1 MNTKLEKMAATLE
14 ASDDYRVL
22 RRLNDADIIAQEAVT
37 EGPTY
42 RGIYLD
48 VEAEGL
54 DTERDNI
61 TELAML
67 EFEFAKDGTFLG
79 LLNGLHFYN
88 DPGRPLKPE
97 ITAITG
103 ITDDMVA
110 GKSIDRVAVVDMIK
124 RGHLVVAHNAQYDR
138 QMLERFEK
146 EFEKIC
152 WGCSS
157 EQVPWKSI
165 GVLSK
170 RLETILFHLSKFYKA
185 HNATTDCKAGVYA
198 LTQMVGDKTGLQ
210 HVVEASRL
218 PTWHVWA
225 IKAPFETKDALK
237 ARGYYWG
244 AEQKAWHKEIAD
256 ADKAAEEQWL
266 AQNVYRRLH
275 SEARFDKVNAF
286 SRFTKRG

>member
-1 MNTKLEKMAATLE
+1 MNAKLEKMAVALE

-22 RRLNDADIIAQEAVT
+22 RRLADSDIAGAQVATGEVF
-37 EGPTY
+37 

-54 DTERDNI
+54 DVERDNI
-61 TELAML
+61 TELAMIG
-67 EFEFAKDGTFLG
+67 FEFTRDGTFNG
-79 LLNGLHFYN
+79 LLDTLHYYN
-88 DPGRPLKPE
+88 DPGRPIKPE

-110 GKSIDRVAVVDMIK
+110 GKSIDREAVIAMLK
-124 RGHLVVAHNAQYDR
+124 RSHLVVAHNASYDR
-138 QMLERFEK
+138 QMLERYEK

-170 RLETILFHLSKFYKA
+170 RLETILFHLGKFYRA
-185 HNATTDCKAGVYA
+185 HNAETDCKAGVYA
-198 LTQMVGDKTGLQ
+198 LTQMVGERTGLQ
-210 HVVEASRL
+210 HVVETSRL

-244 AEQKAWHKEIAD
+244 AEQKAWHKEII
-256 ADKAAEEQWL
+256 DKEEEERWL

-275 SEARFDKVNAF
+275 SEARFDKLNAF
-286 SRFTKRG
+286 NRFSKRG